1 VTAALRPTAAPP
13 AEPKPGFPL
22 SDASQRL
29 AAGAGTE
36 VLLGGT
42 GRGEEQD
49 VAARPV
55 AGQARGFFRDF
66 AWALALAGRGRCGG
80 RVERGWGPRFGPRG
94 LGLDLLGWR
103 LGPGAGRALPPAAA
117 IASGLVPAA
126 LPAVGG
132 GPVALRGMPA
142 PPAAG
147 GVSAGGAA
155 VAGLGPPRQEPA
167 LTAFEQAP
175 ATAGVPAAGTGRQ
188 GGRLTRRRCGWRLN
202 LAHGRDCSRA
212 VRRRGG
218 DAPRRPPAPTRGKPA
233 VGGRA
238 ARPGQR
244 TGPTSEVPCP
254 GGRGER

>member
-1 VTAALRPTAAPP
+1 MTAALRPTAAPP

-117 IASGLVPAA
+117 IAPGLVPAA

-142 PPAAG
+142 PPASSGAL
-147 GVSAGGAA
+147 AGGAA
-155 VAGLGPPRQEPA
+155 VTCLGPLGQEPVFTA
-167 LTAFEQAP
+167 LEQAAP
-175 ATAGVPAAGTGRQ
+175 AAGVPAATSGRQ
-188 GGRLTRRRCGWRLN
+188 GGWLTRGRGKGRLR

-212 VRRRGG
+212 PRRRGG
-218 DAPRRPPAPTRGKPA
+218 STSRRHFAPMTEKSVADEQ
-233 VGGRA
+233 A
-238 ARPGQR
+238 ARAGQR
-244 TGPTSEVPCP
+244 TPSDSKGPCP
-254 GGRGER
+254 GRQREE